1 MNDTLTIPQAPAPI
15 SIAAMVSKA
24 PVVPPPEWMVKIV
37 RRQIKHNKR
46 YETAFALFATSY
58 NRFIEEIGEINNEFD
73 TAFTFEQAVT
83 MWQGSLSA
91 EGLEYDDDEDGDE

>member
-1 MNDTLTIPQAPAPI
+1 MNDTLTIPQAPADI
-15 SIAAMVSKA
+15 TVEAMVVNRA

-46 YETAFALFATSY
+46 YETAFAMFATAY
-58 NRFIEEIGEINNEFD
+58 NEFIEKIGEINTEFD
-73 TAFTFEQAVT
+73 TAFTFEQAVG

-91 EGLEYDDDEDGDE
+91 EGLEFDEDDE